1 MQKILFTPSSFN
13 RKNIQDFELIQSAGF
28 EFIFNP
34 YGRRLSE
41 SEVLDLM
48 DEKVVGLVAGTEPLT
63 QSVINRATSL
73 RVIARCG
80 IGLDN
85 VDLHEASHRGI
96 SVYNTPDAP
105 TSAVAE
111 LTLAHILSL
120 SRYMVVSHN
129 LIHEVHWKPMMGR
142 LLSKQTV
149 GIIGFGRIGRRVA
162 ELLNAFGVNILV
174 YDNAPVSSVSYVQF
188 VALEELLKQSDVITL
203 HIPYAPSTHHMID
216 EKALSLMKST
226 ALLVNVA
233 RGGLI
238 DEAALYTALKAERLA
253 GAALDCFETEPYGG
267 PLLSCGNV
275 QVTAHMGSYA
285 KEARDIMEAEAFSLL
300 VRGLREHGLLNEN

>member
-1 MQKILFTPSSFN
+1 
-13 RKNIQDFELIQSAGF
+13 
-28 EFIFNP
+28 
-34 YGRRLSE
+34 
-41 SEVLDLM
+41 
-48 DEKVVGLVAGTEPLT
+48 
-63 QSVINRATSL
+63 
-73 RVIARCG
+73 
-80 IGLDN
+80 
-85 VDLHEASHRGI
+85 
-96 SVYNTPDAP
+96 
-105 TSAVAE
+105 
-111 LTLAHILSL
+111 
-120 SRYMVVSHN
+120 
-129 LIHEVHWKPMMGR
+129 
-142 LLSKQTV
+142 
-149 GIIGFGRIGRRVA
+149 
-162 ELLNAFGVNILV
+162 
-174 YDNAPVSSVSYVQF
+174 
-188 VALEELLKQSDVITL
+188 
-203 HIPYAPSTHHMID
+203 MID